1 MHYSRWTPSNSPT
14 WTSIWHWDTYLH
26 TFSWVICHNLCH
38 IVPLLNVMTGGRT
51 CSASIA
57 RGFSVKPIP
66 EANARGCASG
76 TGLRWNVVSQGPR
89 QCGCCVGEAQQ
100 WGHLCGRL
108 ISMIERH
115 NPPCY
120 LTCWMSVIKTRLS
133 QGLQRHWYTGE
144 IKCVYVGV
152 CVCVCTRIICA
163 SRLQDCVADRAE
175 EFTFFSRVIWRE
187 MPVSQ
192 NTMAHFIMTFCKVQ
206 TLFYCSSWIPSL
218 QS

>member
-1 MHYSRWTPSNSPT
+1 M
-14 WTSIWHWDTYLH
+14 
-26 TFSWVICHNLCH
+26 
-38 IVPLLNVMTGGRT
+38 

-57 RGFSVKPIP
+57 GGSSVKSIP

-89 QCGCCVGEAQQ
+89 QCGCCVGEPQQ

-120 LTCWMSVIKTRLS
+120 LTCWMSEIKTRLS

-152 CVCVCTRIICA
+152 CVCAHTHHMCIQVA
-163 SRLQDCVADRAE
+163 RLCGRPSGRVY
-175 EFTFFSRVIWRE
+175 FFSRVIWRE

-206 TLFYCSSWIPSL
+206 TLFYC
-218 QS
+218 